1 MYDVVLLNMSEVGSH
16 STYYLIPRT
25 IMDFLDEQKFPTGSN
40 VTIINLSPECIQ
52 CLLDSKGILHD
63 ADGSNYDLGIQATIG
78 SFHNDLL
85 IGLVTNYNFKMFDSA
100 LKTVRYGNENN
111 ITIVRECSALMY

>member
-1 MYDVVLLNMSEVGSH
+1 MHDVVLLNMSEVGSH

-40 VTIINLSPECIQ
+40 VTITDLSPECFQ

-63 ADGSNYDLGIQATIG
+63 ADESHYDLGIQATIG

-85 IGLVTNYNFKMFDSA
+85 IGLVINYDFKMFDSA
-100 LKTVRYGNENN
+100 LKAVRYSNENN